1 MSADKHFFGKKDF
14 LSAEFFL
21 QLSLRSVLP
30 LALLDTPMV
39 YLNAIN
45 SIDNIQNIPWDKG
58 AYSLITETRS
68 YVKASN
74 VLSYLFSRILLFI
87 KRQSRGGKTSG
98 QDDKSLRA
106 SNT

>member
-1 MSADKHFFGKKDF
+1 MQLKVLFSFLHFTMSADKRFFGKKDF

-45 SIDNIQNIPWDKG
+45 SIDNIQNIP
-58 AYSLITETRS
+58 
-68 YVKASN
+68 
-74 VLSYLFSRILLFI
+74 
-87 KRQSRGGKTSG
+87 
-98 QDDKSLRA
+98 
-106 SNT
+106 